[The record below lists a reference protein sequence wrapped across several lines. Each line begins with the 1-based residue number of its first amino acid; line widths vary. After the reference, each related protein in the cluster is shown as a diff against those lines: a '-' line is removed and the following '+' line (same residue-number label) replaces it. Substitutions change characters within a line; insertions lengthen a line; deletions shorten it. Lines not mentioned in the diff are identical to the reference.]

1 MKRTSNVLLVL
12 TVVFCLV
19 SLLWSAAV
27 YVTFGLALAL
37 AVTSIAT
44 PNDKGIGQLI
54 PFHAPTSQHDKAA

>member
-19 SLLWSAAV
+19 SLLWSATV

-44 PNDKGIGQLI
+44 PNDKEIGQLI
-54 PFHAPTSQHDKAA
+54 PFHAPTGQNDKAA

>member
-27 YVTFGLALAL
+27 NVTFGLALAL

-44 PNDKGIGQLI
+44 PNDKEIGQLI
-54 PFHAPTSQHDKAA
+54 PFHAPTGQHDKAA